1 MKNIIFLIKTFF
13 LIWFAFRESTFFH
26 ELGHF
31 IVARRYD
38 KGVYGKIILKYATPF
53 FKVKNCIFVKDR
65 NLSAR
70 GRTDLSNNY
79 INYTNQQ
86 LKWIAINGANFGA
99 ISIVVF
105 GILTE
110 VFSKMAIRFYRGCY
124 ACSDGFMFMTLL
136 LALVW
141 SYGNFF
147 LSSDFWIFRNPTLY
161 RERCKMLAKKL

>member
-1 MKNIIFLIKTFF
+1 MKIIVFLIKIFI
-13 LIWFAFRESTFFH
+13 LILFILKESTFFH

-38 KGVYGKIILKYATPF
+38 KGVYGKIILKYATPL
-53 FKVKNCIFVKDR
+53 FKVKNCILVKDR

-79 INYTNQQ
+79 INYTDKQ

-99 ISIVVF
+99 ISIVLF
-105 GILTE
+105 GSLTE
-110 VFSKMAIRFYRGCY
+110 VVSIMAIRLYRGSD
-124 ACSDGFMFMTLL
+124 ACLDGFMIMTLL

-141 SYGNFF
+141 SYGNFL